1 MNSKL
6 NLTEKL
12 ELILKPKRVVKRE
25 LTDSNI
31 NRANQ
36 HYKKAGDITGIY
48 FEVTNSD
55 TD

>member
-1 MNSKL
+1 MKNTL
-6 NLTEKL
+6 TLTEKL

-31 NRANQ
+31 NRANLY
-36 HYKKAGDITGIY
+36 YKKAGDITGIY
-48 FEVTNSD
+48 FEVTNSN